1 MDVYEFI
8 KKIEAEYEDV
18 PVGLLTPAS
27 NFKEIIN
34 WSSINVVVFSTLIE
48 YEYHVLLNPDD
59 FKTINT
65 VSELFELIRSKQG

>member
-8 KKIEAEYEDV
+8 RKIEEEYEDV
-18 PVGLLTPAS
+18 PVGLLKPSS

-48 YEYHVLLNPDD
+48 YEYHVMLNPDD